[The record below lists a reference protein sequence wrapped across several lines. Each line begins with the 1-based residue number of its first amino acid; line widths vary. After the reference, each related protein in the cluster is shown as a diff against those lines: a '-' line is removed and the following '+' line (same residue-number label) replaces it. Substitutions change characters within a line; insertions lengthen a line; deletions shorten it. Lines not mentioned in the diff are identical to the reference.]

1 MSVEKVYYSVKET
14 ALKTG
19 LSQKYLRAGL
29 SDGTIPHIRS
39 GNKYLINLP
48 LLLERLNQECNGGNY
63 L

>member
-14 ALKTG
+14 AVKTG

-29 SDGTIPHIRS
+29 NDGTIPHIKS

-48 LLLERLNQECNGGNY
+48 LLIERLNQECKGAI
-63 L
+63 

>member
-14 ALKTG
+14 AVKTG

-29 SDGTIPHIRS
+29 SDGSIPHIKS

-48 LLLERLNQECNGGNY
+48 LLMKRLNNECEGVIVE
-63 L
+63 